1 MNTQQPKKKPIIYAN
16 DNVLESLRDVGAGV
30 AKTVASDVVA
40 QSATDALS
48 ALFGGPIPRQGEQPR
63 EQQVGGE
70 ALTPQIHRQEVRPSM
85 PMVKAEE
92 QGIKE
97 QIEAVRA
104 ELKALAASIK
114 NLNQDIQKAV
124 VEVPVDPGIYHL
136 NFFDRLRTILKLMR
150 EQIDDSRAWLGMSA
164 NRKKKMGY
172 WGMFKKHGTTFGLS
186 HERNLATQ
194 AG

>member
-1 MNTQQPKKKPIIYAN
+1 MNQKQSQKKPVIFSN
-16 DNVLESLRDVGAGV
+16 DSVLESLRDVGAGV
-30 AKTVASDVVA
+30 AKTVTTDVVA
-40 QSATDALS
+40 KSATDALS
-48 ALFGGPIPRQGEQPR
+48 ALFGEPIPRQAEQPR
-63 EQQVGGE
+63 EQQFGQE
-70 ALTPQIHRQEVRPSM
+70 TLAPQVRRQEVRPSM
-85 PMVKAEE
+85 PTVRVEE

-114 NLNQDIQKAV
+114 NLNQDMQKAV
-124 VEVPVDPGIYHL
+124 AEVPVDPGVYHL

-150 EQIDDSRAWLGMSA
+150 EQIDDSRAWLSMST

>member
-1 MNTQQPKKKPIIYAN
+1 MNQKQSTKKPVIFSN
-16 DNVLESLRDVGAGV
+16 DSVLESLRDVGAGV
-30 AKTVASDVVA
+30 AKSVTTDVVGK
-40 QSATDALS
+40 SATDALS
-48 ALFGGPIPRQGEQPR
+48 ALFGGPIPRQAEQPR
-63 EQQVGGE
+63 EHEFGGE
-70 ALTPQIHRQEVRPSM
+70 AIAPQIRRQEARPSA
-85 PMVKAEE
+85 PMVRAEE

-136 NFFDRLRTILKLMR
+136 NFFDRLRGILKLMR
-150 EQIDDSRAWLGMSA
+150 EQIDDSRSWLSMST

>member
-1 MNTQQPKKKPIIYAN
+1 MNQPLKKKPIIYSN
-16 DNVLESLRDVGAGV
+16 DSVLESLRDVGSGV
-30 AKTVASDVVA
+30 AKTVATDVVA
-40 QSATDALS
+40 KSATDALS
-48 ALFGGPIPRQGEQPR
+48 ALFGGPLPKHGERPQEQPLSR
-63 EQQVGGE
+63 ESIIHPQHQQE
-70 ALTPQIHRQEVRPSM
+70 ARPHM
-85 PMVKAEE
+85 PMQREE
-92 QGIKE
+92 ERGIKE

-104 ELKALAASIK
+104 ELKSLAASIK
-114 NLNQDIQKAV
+114 NLNQEIQSAV

-150 EQIDDSRAWLGMSA
+150 EQIDDSRSWLSLST